1 MHFYLTNLTLEV
13 LTINIID
20 KLRNG
25 IIKFLKVD
33 EATPLSISVREQF
46 NFEDN
51 CFKNRL
57 WYRGESSELNTF
69 YHQVQ
74 NTNYSFWG
82 SIPTAGLEIRKIHT
96 GLPKL
101 IVNTLTNIVLSD
113 FNGIEFNVDK
123 IEIKEYWEQFEKEND
138 LNAIINKAFKQTLC
152 LGDGAFK
159 YSIDTSVS
167 QLPILEW

>member
-1 MHFYLTNLTLEV
+1 MHFYLTNRTLEV

-69 YHQVQ
+69 YH
-74 NTNYSFWG
+74 
-82 SIPTAGLEIRKIHT
+82 
-96 GLPKL
+96 
-101 IVNTLTNIVLSD
+101 
-113 FNGIEFNVDK
+113 
-123 IEIKEYWEQFEKEND
+123 
-138 LNAIINKAFKQTLC
+138 
-152 LGDGAFK
+152 
-159 YSIDTSVS
+159 
-167 QLPILEW
+167 